1 MSVVLVTGGAGY
13 IGAHVVRALQAV
25 GDQVVVVDDL
35 STGFR
40 ERVEVPLV
48 ELDLAGVEAVDV
60 LERALRDHAVD
71 TVVHLAALKDVGESV
86 ADPERYYR
94 VNVLGVVTVL
104 EAMRRAGVDRLV
116 FSSSAA
122 VYGAVDS
129 GAVDERQACTPI
141 NPYGRTK
148 LVGEWAIED
157 ATRAWGLRA
166 ARLRYFNVAGAD
178 RPALRDRV
186 ATNLIPIVIER
197 VRRGQAPAI
206 YGGAHPTPDGTC
218 VRDYVH
224 VQDLAEAH
232 VAACAAL
239 RCGRVT
245 AAAVNIGTGAGASVR
260 QVVDVVNTVTDA
272 RVAPTVVEP
281 RVGDPAAMVA
291 DPALAD
297 RLLGW
302 RARRDL
308 TEIVRS
314 AVQ

>member
-1 MSVVLVTGGAGY
+1 MSTVLVTGGAGY
-13 IGAHVVRALQAV
+13 IGAHVVRALQAA
-25 GDQVVVVDDL
+25 GDEVVVVDDL

-48 ELDLAGVEAVDV
+48 ELDLAGATAADV
-60 LERALRDHAVD
+60 LEQVLRDHDVD

-86 ADPERYYR
+86 AEPERYYR
-94 VNVLGVVTVL
+94 VNVLSLVTVL
-104 EAMRRAGVDRLV
+104 EAMRRAAVERLV

-129 GAVDERQACTPI
+129 DAVDEQQACVPI

-148 LVGEWAIED
+148 LVGEWAIQD

-178 RPALRDRV
+178 HPALRDRV
-186 ATNLIPIVIER
+186 AANLIPIVVER

-206 YGGAHPTPDGTC
+206 YGGGHPTPDGSC

-245 AAAVNIGTGAGASVR
+245 ADAVNIGTGTGASVR
-260 QVVDVVNTVTDA
+260 QVVDVVNAVTDA
-272 RVAPTVVEP
+272 RVAPVVVAP
-281 RVGDPAAMVA
+281 RAGDPAAMVA
-291 DPALAD
+291 DPGLAE
-297 RLLGW
+297 RLLAW

-314 AVQ
+314 AVH